1 MDRVDDHRIRPLMR
15 AWLAVTTLLL
25 FACPPALAWNA
36 AGHRLSA
43 LIAWQQLDNTTQSK
57 ITRLLI
63 AHPDREKWAA
73 RGKSNDAALDA
84 FLGASTWPDEI
95 RSDYR
100 FYDQDDTPT
109 PALPGFP
116 DTERHRDWHYINRSL
131 SSMQRTTGSQGQLD
145 KRLLTLSAIVGD
157 PNASIPERA
166 YALPWLIHLV
176 ADAHQP
182 LHVVSRYDRHGA
194 SDEGGNRLRV
204 ETPLH
209 PRLSSMNLHA
219 YWDDLPG
226 PPWLHGDRLKH
237 LAAMIVANH
246 PPTNI
251 ATSPQRWLDESFAF
265 AKENAYPVDDN
276 PTPTISEEFHRRA
289 LSIAQ
294 KRIAE
299 AGYRLADQL
308 RRLLKK

>member
-1 MDRVDDHRIRPLMR
+1 MR
-15 AWLAVTTLLL
+15 AWLGITLLL
-25 FACPPALAWNA
+25 FACPTAFAWNA

-43 LIAWQQLDNTTQSK
+43 LIAWQQLDSVTQRE
-57 ITRLLI
+57 ITHLLS
-63 AHPDREKWAA
+63 AHPDREKWAT

-100 FYDQDDTPT
+100 FYDQGETPT
-109 PALPGFP
+109 PVLPGFP

-131 SSMQRTTGSQGQLD
+131 SSVPRTTGSQGQLD
-145 KRLLTLSAIVGD
+145 KRLQTLSAIVGD
-157 PNASIPERA
+157 NNASIPERA
-166 YALPWLIHLV
+166 YALPWLIHLI

-182 LHVVSRYDRHGA
+182 LHVVSRYDRHGT
-194 SDEGGNRLRV
+194 SDEGGNRFQV

-237 LAAMIVANH
+237 LAATIVTNH
-246 PPTNI
+246 PTTNNT
-251 ATSPQRWLDESFAF
+251 ASDPQHWLDESFAL
-265 AKENAYPVDDN
+265 AKESAYPVDDT
-276 PTPTISEEFHRRA
+276 PTPIISEKFHQRA
-289 LSIAQ
+289 LNITQ
-294 KRIAE
+294 RRIAE
-299 AGYRLADQL
+299 AGYRLADRL
-308 RRLLKK
+308 RLLLRK